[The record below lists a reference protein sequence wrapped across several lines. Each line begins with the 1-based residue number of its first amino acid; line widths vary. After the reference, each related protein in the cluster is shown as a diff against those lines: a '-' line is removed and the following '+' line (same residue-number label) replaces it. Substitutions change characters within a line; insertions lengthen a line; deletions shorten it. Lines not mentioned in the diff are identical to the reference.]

1 MDSSKKVTVKKNTFN
16 GGEGVG
22 GLHGKIF
29 LKINTTFHTCYTGH
43 IFFYILKENFKNQN
57 VGSFISFCTLVE
69 VD

>member
-1 MDSSKKVTVKKNTFN
+1 MDSSKKVTVKNTFKE
-16 GGEGVG
+16 GGG
-22 GLHGKIF
+22 GLPGKIF
-29 LKINTTFHTCYTGH
+29 RKINTTFHTCYTGH

>member
-1 MDSSKKVTVKKNTFN
+1 MDSSKKVTVKNTFKEGA
-16 GGEGVG
+16 GGG

>member
-1 MDSSKKVTVKKNTFN
+1 MDSSKKVKVKNTFKE
-16 GGEGVG
+16 GGGGV
-22 GLHGKIF
+22 LNGKIF

>member
-1 MDSSKKVTVKKNTFN
+1 MDSSKKVTVKKNTFK
-16 GGEGVG
+16 GGGG
-22 GLHGKIF
+22 GLNRKIF

-43 IFFYILKENFKNQN
+43 IFFYILKENSKNQN